1 MGKPVPTSPKAGKA
15 RDALPVV
22 GLENQGNT
30 CFLNSTLQA
39 LLSLPPFVSWF
50 RDEAPQSSDMPL
62 HASLRAFLRAARDA
76 EGGGEAC
83 LRPSALL
90 AALVARAP
98 RFKGRGQQDAQEAV
112 RRRCA
117 ARELCARLTSGRC
130 ALPAADGAAGRA

>member
-1 MGKPVPTSPKAGKA
+1 L
-15 RDALPVV
+15 LPIV
-22 GLENQGNT
+22 GLENLGNT

-39 LLSLPPFVSWF
+39 LVAMQPFVAWF

-117 ARELCARLTSGRC
+117 DRELCVRLT
-130 ALPAADGAAGRA
+130 ALS